1 MNTEENNQN
10 EEMFIDT
17 NEQTEVEEELQLDDE
32 QEEKI
37 TLSKS
42 EWEKFQ
48 QTQGSL
54 KRQVKELRKSSDTKS
69 IQNTTN
75 ELNEAQL
82 NYLDVKGIYEP
93 EDVKIIETF
102 VQKTGKNVREAL
114 RDDYVTAKLQSNK
127 TAREVQEAMPSG
139 SKRGGNSGND
149 LASALAKYESTGVL
163 PTDFATR
170 SAVINAF
177 VDKGHKNKPSWQ

>member
-1 MNTEENNQN
+1 MDNETQIEETLI
-10 EEMFIDT
+10 ETD
-17 NEQTEVEEELQLDDE
+17 EQPEELELE
-32 QEEKI
+32 LEEEKI
-37 TLSKS
+37 TMSKS

-54 KRQVKELRKSSDTKS
+54 KRQVKELRKSNEPKPVQTA
-69 IQNTTN
+69 N
-75 ELNEAQL
+75 ELNDAQL
-82 NYLDVKGIYEP
+82 NYLDVKGVYEA
-93 EDVKIIETF
+93 EDISIVETF
-102 VQKTGKNVREAL
+102 VQKTGKTVREAL

-139 SKRGGNSGND
+139 SKRGGNQATD
-149 LASALAKYESTGVL
+149 LASAVAKYEATGVL

-177 VDKGHKNKPSWQ
+177 VDKGHRNKPSWQ

>member
-10 EEMFIDT
+10 EEVET
-17 NEQTEVEEELQLDDE
+17 PEVELELEVEEE
-32 QEEKI
+32 EKI
-37 TLSKS
+37 TMSKS

-54 KRQVKELRKSSDTKS
+54 KRQVKELRKSSEPNEPKETS
-69 IQNTTN
+69 SN
-75 ELNEAQL
+75 ELNDTQL

-93 EDVKIIETF
+93 EDLKIVETF

-114 RDDYVTAKLQSNK
+114 KDDYVTAKLSSNK

-139 SKRGGNSGND
+139 SKRGGNQSGD
-149 LASALAKYESTGVL
+149 LASAVAKYEATGVL
-163 PTDFATR
+163 PTDFKTR
-170 SAVINAF
+170 SEVINAF
-177 VDKGHKNKPSWQ
+177 VSKGHNNKPSWQ